1 MTFDPCH
8 PKLRRSF
15 HHPDHGV
22 KSNHTGN
29 EQRNI
34 AGYYTEY
41 DSHMVTEDS
50 RTGLHCTDIP
60 RYLAHAVTSMNKG
73 WDGVGEEAQMLK

>member
-1 MTFDPCH
+1 MPPQTET
-8 PKLRRSF
+8 F

-34 AGYYTEY
+34 ADYYTEY
-41 DSHMVTEDS
+41 DSHMVPDDC
-50 RTGLHCTDIP
+50 RVGLHCTDIP
-60 RYLAHAVTSMNKG
+60 RYLAHAVIPGIKG
-73 WDGVGEEAQMLK
+73 GMGLGKRLKC